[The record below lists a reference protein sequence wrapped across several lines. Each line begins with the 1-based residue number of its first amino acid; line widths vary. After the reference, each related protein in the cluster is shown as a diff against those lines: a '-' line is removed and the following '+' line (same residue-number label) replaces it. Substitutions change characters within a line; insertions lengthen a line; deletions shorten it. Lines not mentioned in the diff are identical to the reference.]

1 MVPSRTNGFTLVEIL
16 IAMTILAVVMA
27 TVYAAY
33 IGTLT
38 LIDETAYGTRVYRM
52 ARGSLKRMIT
62 DLESV
67 CRYGD
72 AFRFI
77 SEEREI
83 RGERVMNLSFVSSA
97 HLDLYEGTTEGIGTI
112 GYYINEEEDEG
123 CTLLREDR
131 LYHRQNTGGE
141 LFRNEGFILCEGL
154 RSVIYT
160 FYDRDGDEY
169 DSWDSREGSH
179 KDKIPAI
186 VAIDLSFANPDDDE
200 HPYRFSTQVYL
211 PMVESQ

>member
-1 MVPSRTNGFTLVEIL
+1 MPNRHKGFTIVEIL

-38 LIDETAYGTRVYRM
+38 LIDETAHGTRVYRM

-72 AFRFI
+72 AFRFV
-77 SEEREI
+77 SEEQAI
-83 RGERVMNLSFVSSA
+83 RGERVMNLSFLSSA
-97 HLDLYEGTTEGIGTI
+97 HLDLYEGKTEGIGRI
-112 GYYINEEEDEG
+112 GYYIKESEDED
-123 CTLLREDR
+123 CTLMREDR
-131 LYHRQNTGGE
+131 LYRGQQSNDE

-160 FYDRDGDEY
+160 FYDKDGEEH
-169 DSWDSREGSH
+169 DSWDSREGSQ
-179 KDKIPAI
+179 KDKIPAV
-186 VAIDLSFANPDDDE
+186 VAINLSFANPDNDE
-200 HPYRFSTQVYL
+200 HPYRFSTKVYL